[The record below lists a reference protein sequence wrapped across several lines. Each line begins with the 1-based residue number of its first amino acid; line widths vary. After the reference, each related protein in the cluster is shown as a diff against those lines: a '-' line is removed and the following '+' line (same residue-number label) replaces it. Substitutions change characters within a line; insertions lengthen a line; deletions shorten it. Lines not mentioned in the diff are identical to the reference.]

1 MDPLPQRTHECRI
14 YIVTSVEIEGH
25 HACRQTTISH
35 SERVRLQSE
44 HSSGNYTIKLTRD
57 S

>member
-1 MDPLPQRTHECRI
+1 MDPLPQRTHECLI

-44 HSSGNYTIKLTRD
+44 HSSDNYTITLTRD